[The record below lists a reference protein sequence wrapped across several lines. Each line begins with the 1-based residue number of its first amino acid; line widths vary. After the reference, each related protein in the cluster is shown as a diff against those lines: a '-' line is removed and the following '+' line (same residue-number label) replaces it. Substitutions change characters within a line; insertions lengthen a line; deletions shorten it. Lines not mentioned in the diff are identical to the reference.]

1 MKNRIIVAL
10 SGEIGAG
17 KTTLANVLRDKYGFS
32 ILKTREALD
41 HWAKSKKFRQKKNED
56 YRMFLQRIGETL
68 DKDTNG
74 QWVLEYFQS
83 KVNNTERV
91 VIDSVRIVKQIE
103 AFRISYGHQNVIQIH
118 LHVSEKELERRYF
131 NRNSIDL
138 NDLTAIQSY
147 HVYKLNPTE
156 SKVKELINDADLV
169 IDTEKTFIDDNIIR
183 VASFLRL
190 LPTVNSGIVDVLIGG
205 QFGSEGKGQIAA
217 YIAPEY
223 DCLVR
228 VGGPNAG
235 HKVYEKLSP
244 DTFHIIP
251 SGTRRSPNSK
261 IVLGPATII
270 SLEVLLHEIQVF
282 ELQPDRLIID
292 SGCTI
297 ISENDIELES
307 KLDHIGSTKQGV
319 GAATS
324 NNLFENRLKG
334 NLSHKAKNCSKL
346 KQYIGSAREEFEKL
360 YAKNAKILL
369 EGTQGTLLSLHHGIY
384 PYVTSRDTSTSGCL
398 SDAGISPR
406 RIRKIV
412 MVTRTYPIRVQ
423 NPEGGTSGPFS
434 RSNFDYEISYEE
446 LSLKSKIPIEEL
458 LGTEKTST
466 THKQRRIA
474 NFNWALFREACELNS
489 PTDIALTFSDYI
501 NSDNRKARRYDQLS
515 KQTTK
520 LIDEIERC
528 AGVPVSLIST
538 NFNHRSIIDRRN
550 WI

>member
-17 KTTLANVLRDKYGFS
+17 KSTLASELKEKYGFVV
-32 ILKTREALD
+32 LKTSDALEAI
-41 HWAKSKKFRQKKNED
+41 SKKFRKKKGED
-56 YRMFLQRIGETL
+56 HRVFLQRIGETL
-68 DKDTNG
+68 DKQTNG
-74 QWVLEYFQS
+74 KWVLEYFQS
-83 KVNNTERV
+83 KVNISDKV
-91 VIDSVRIVKQIE
+91 IIDSVRIVKQIE
-103 AFRISYGHQNVIQIH
+103 AFRMSYGYQNVIQIH
-118 LHVSEKELERRYF
+118 LHVSEKELEKRYF
-131 NRNSIDL
+131 KRNNIDL
-138 NDLTAIQSY
+138 NDIVATHSY
-147 HVYKLNPTE
+147 HVYKSNPTE
-156 SKVKELINDADLV
+156 SKVKDLRNDADLV
-169 IDTEKTFIDDNIIR
+169 IDAEKTYKDDNLIR

-190 LPTVNSGIVDVLIGG
+190 LPSVNSGIVDVLVGG

-235 HKVYEKLSP
+235 HKVFEDLSP
-244 DTFHIIP
+244 DTFHILP

-270 SLEVLLHEIQVF
+270 SLDVLLHEIQAF
-282 ELQPDRLIID
+282 DIQPDRLVID

-297 ISENDIELES
+297 ITEADIQLES
-307 KLDHIGSTKQGV
+307 ELDKIGSTKQGV

-324 NNLFENRLKG
+324 NNLFQNRLKG
-334 NLSHKAKNCSKL
+334 TFDHKAKNCSKL

-360 YAKNAKILL
+360 YDNNSKILL
-369 EGTQGTLLSLHHGIY
+369 EGTQGTLLSLQHGIY
-384 PYVTSRDTSTSGCL
+384 PYVTSRDTSASGCL

-406 RIRKIV
+406 RVRKII

-423 NPEGGTSGPFS
+423 NPKDGTSGPFS
-434 RSNFDYEISYEE
+434 RSECDYEISYEE
-446 LSLKSKIPIEEL
+446 LASKSNIPIEEL

-474 NFNWALFREACELNS
+474 NFNWAIFREACELNS

-501 NSDNRKARRYDQLS
+501 NSENRKARRYDQLS
-515 KQTTK
+515 KETTK

-538 NFNHRSIIDRRN
+538 NFNHRSIIDKRN

>member
-17 KTTLANVLRDKYGFS
+17 KTTLANVLKDKHGFI

-41 HWAKSKKFRQKKNED
+41 HWAKSKKFRQKKGED

-68 DKDTNG
+68 DRETDGK
-74 QWVLEYFQS
+74 WVLEHFQS
-83 KVNNTERV
+83 RVNNSDRV

-103 AFRISYGHQNVIQIH
+103 AFRISYGYQNVIQIH
-118 LHVSEKELERRYF
+118 LHVSENELEKRYF
-131 NRNSIDL
+131 RSNNIDL
-138 NDLTAIQSY
+138 NDLIATQNY
-147 HVYKLNPTE
+147 HAYKKNPTE

-169 IDTEKTFIDDNIIR
+169 IDTEKTYIDDNLVR

-190 LPTVNSGIVDVLIGG
+190 LPSVNSGIVDVLVGG

-223 DCLVR
+223 ECLVR

-235 HKVYEKLSP
+235 HKVFEDLSP
-244 DTFHIIP
+244 DTFHILP

-261 IVLGPATII
+261 IILGPATII

-282 ELQPDRLIID
+282 DIQPDRLVID
-292 SGCTI
+292 CGCTI
-297 ISENDIELES
+297 ITEADKKLES
-307 KLDHIGSTKQGV
+307 QLDQIGSTKQGV

-324 NNLFENRLKG
+324 NNLLLNRLKG
-334 NLSHKAKNCSKL
+334 TLDHKAINCAKL

-360 YAKNAKILL
+360 YCRNAKILL
-369 EGTQGTLLSLHHGIY
+369 EGTQGSLLSLHHGIY

-406 RIRKIV
+406 RVRKIV

-434 RSNFDYEISYEE
+434 RSDFDYEISYEE
-446 LSLKSKIPIEEL
+446 LASKSKIPINDL

-474 NFNWALFREACELNS
+474 NFNWAIFREACELNS
-489 PTDIALTFSDYI
+489 PTVIALTFSDYI
-501 NSDNRKARRYDQLS
+501 NSENRKSRRYDQLS
-515 KQTTK
+515 KDTTK

-550 WI
+550 WV

>member
-17 KTTLANVLRDKYGFS
+17 KSTLANELKAKHGFK
-32 ILKTREALD
+32 ILKTSMALD
-41 HWAKSKKFRQKKNED
+41 HWARSKKFRQKKGED
-56 YRMFLQRIGETL
+56 HRLFFQRIGETL
-68 DKDTNG
+68 DKETDG
-74 QWVLEYFQS
+74 KWVLEFFQS
-83 KVNNTERV
+83 EVNNSDRL

-103 AFRISYGHQNVIQIH
+103 AFRISYGYQNVIQIH
-118 LHVSEKELERRYF
+118 LNVAESELERRYF
-131 NRNSIDL
+131 TRNNIDL
-138 NDLTAIQSY
+138 NDLIATQIY
-147 HVYKLNPTE
+147 HAYKSNPTE
-156 SKVKELINDADLV
+156 KKVKDLINDADLV
-169 IDTEKTFIDDNIIR
+169 LDTEKTFIDDNIVR

-190 LPTVNSGIVDVLIGG
+190 LPSVSSGIVDVLVGG

-235 HKVYEKLSP
+235 HKVFEDLSP
-244 DTFHIIP
+244 DTFHILP
-251 SGTRRSPNSK
+251 SGTRRSPHSR
-261 IVLGPATII
+261 IVLGPAAII
-270 SLEVLLHEIQVF
+270 SLDVLLHEIQF
-282 ELQPDRLIID
+282 FDIQPDRLIID
-292 SGCTI
+292 GGCTI
-297 ISENDIELES
+297 ITDDDKVIES
-307 KLDHIGSTKQGV
+307 KIDKIGSTKQGV

-324 NNLFENRLKG
+324 NNLLVNRLRG
-334 NLSHKAKNCSKL
+334 TLDHKAKNCAKL

-360 YAKNAKILL
+360 YEKNAKILL

-406 RIRKIV
+406 RVRKIV

-423 NPEGGTSGPFS
+423 NPENGTSGPFS
-434 RSNFDYEISYEE
+434 RNNYNYEISYEE
-446 LSLKSKIPIEEL
+446 LANKSQIPKDEL
-458 LGTEKTST
+458 LGAEKTST
-466 THKQRRIA
+466 TFKQRRVA
-474 NFNWALFREACELNS
+474 NFNWAIFREACELNS

-501 NSDNRKARRYDQLS
+501 NCENRRARRYDQLS
-515 KQTTK
+515 KETTK

-528 AGVPVSLIST
+528 AGVPVSIVST